1 MTNIVLVPGGW
12 QGGWRNTTIAQKL
25 RAQGYHVVTPTLTGL
40 GERVHLANSSINLDT
55 HIEDVANVL
64 RFEDLTDVILCGH
77 SYAGMVISGVADKMS
92 ERISALVYIDAFVP
106 KDGDSWWDLA
116 GDNYRHLALERSE
129 LDGFRVAP
137 PAHMDPRCTPHPFA
151 CFRQAIRLC
160 DRWKSVKEKVFIYAT
175 GWKDTPFT
183 PTYEALLKDPE
194 WTVKSFA
201 CGHNVVRE
209 NPEELVALITGLR
222 VSQRARQTEG
232 TRIL

>member
-12 QGGWRNTTIAQKL
+12 QGGWRNTAIAQKL
-25 RAQGYHVVTPTLTGL
+25 RAQGYQVFTPTLTGL
-40 GERVHLANSSINLDT
+40 GERFHLANSSINLDT

-77 SYAGMVISGVADKMS
+77 SYAGMVVSGVADKLS

-116 GDNYRHLALERSE
+116 GDGYRQLALERSG

-137 PAHMDPRCTPHPFA
+137 PAYMDPRCTPHPLA
-151 CFRQAIRLC
+151 SFRQAIRLEG
-160 DRWKSVKEKVFIYAT
+160 RWKSVKEKLFIYAN

-183 PTYEALLKDPE
+183 QTYETLLKDPE
-194 WTVKSFA
+194 WTVKAFA

-209 NPEELVALITGLR
+209 DPEQLIAAITALKG
-222 VSQRARQTEG
+222 SHA
-232 TRIL
+232 TR